1 MHTKITSIETDT
13 CRQVTAVQNA
23 PLLTAVRIERC
34 NVKVPHIVQH
44 LHHSVEHAH
53 GEEEEKGKLL
63 LVAVG

>member
-1 MHTKITSIETDT
+1 MLTKITGVETDT
-13 CRQVTAVQNA
+13 SRQVTAVQNA
-23 PLLTAVRIERC
+23 PLLTAVHKERC